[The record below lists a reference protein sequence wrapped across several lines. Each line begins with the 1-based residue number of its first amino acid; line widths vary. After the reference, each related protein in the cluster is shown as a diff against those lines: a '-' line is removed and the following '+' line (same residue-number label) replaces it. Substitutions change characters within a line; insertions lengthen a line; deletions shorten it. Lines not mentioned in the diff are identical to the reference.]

1 MIMRIG
7 NTVITKKAKKANNKT
22 HTQPQYTYEI
32 RNDLSPHLM
41 KSIGDKNKKTFEAT
55 DVLTLREYLK
65 RTQHATELYVA
76 LRLVHD
82 LGRQMQALLSGGHGI
97 ACFSADDVVI
107 ITHRASDAFTH
118 DNDTDDSDID
128 SRDDPQFLFLNDR
141 LVFEVDRSDGTLVID
156 RAMDT
161 RDAFLSP
168 EMRDQHQHQHQSQS
182 QSQPQPQP
190 VHFKTAY
197 YSAALLVLYF
207 LLNVNGDVNMDE
219 CMRPIKGTKLQWFL
233 LRCLNPV
240 PAERTY
246 IYI

>member
-22 HTQPQYTYEI
+22 QTQTQYTYEI

-41 KSIGDKNKKTFEAT
+41 KSIGDKKTFEAT

-97 ACFSADDVVI
+97 ACFSVDDVVVI
-107 ITHRASDAFTH
+107 MHRASDAFTH
-118 DNDTDDSDID
+118 AGDDSDID

-168 EMRDQHQHQHQSQS
+168 EMREPQP
-182 QSQPQPQP
+182 QPQPQP

-207 LLNVNGDVNMDE
+207 LLNVNGDVDMDE

>member
-1 MIMRIG
+1 MRIG
-7 NTVITKKAKKANNKT
+7 NTVITKKAKAKANANANAKN
-22 HTQPQYTYEI
+22 QYTYEI

-41 KSIGDKNKKTFEAT
+41 KSIGDKKTFEAT

-65 RTQHATELYVA
+65 RTQHVTELYVA

-82 LGRQMQALLSGGHGI
+82 LGQQMQALLSGGHGI
-97 ACFSADDVVI
+97 ACFSVDDVVI
-107 ITHRASDAFTH
+107 ITHRASDAFKH
-118 DNDTDDSDID
+118 DNDNDDSDME

-141 LVFEVDRSDGTLVID
+141 LVFEVDEGTGALLMD

-168 EMRDQHQHQHQSQS
+168 EMRDQP
-182 QSQPQPQP
+182 QPQPQR

-207 LLNVNGDVNMDE
+207 LLNVVVNDDLDLDL
-219 CMRPIKGTKLQWFL
+219 RPIKGTKLQWFL

-240 PAERTY
+240 PAERSY

>member
-1 MIMRIG
+1 
-7 NTVITKKAKKANNKT
+7 VITKKAKKANKT
-22 HTQPQYTYEI
+22 QTQPQSTYEI

-97 ACFSADDVVI
+97 ACFSADDVVVI
-107 ITHRASDAFTH
+107 MHRASDAFKH
-118 DNDTDDSDID
+118 DNDTDANDIN

-168 EMRDQHQHQHQSQS
+168 EMRDPQS
-182 QSQPQPQP
+182 QPQP

-207 LLNVNGDVNMDE
+207 LLNVDVTVTGTVNVTEDL
-219 CMRPIKGTKLQWFL
+219 RPIKGTKLQWFL